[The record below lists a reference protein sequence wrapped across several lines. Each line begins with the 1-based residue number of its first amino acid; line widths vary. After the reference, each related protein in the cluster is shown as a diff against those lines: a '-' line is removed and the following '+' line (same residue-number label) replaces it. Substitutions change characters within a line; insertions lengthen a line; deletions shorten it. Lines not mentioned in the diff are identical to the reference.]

1 VESEIEEEE
10 DDDDYLQYSLRP
22 NLSLFHISA
31 ENLNDLSK
39 DYIPPQHDWLDDIFH
54 STKIEDN

>member
-1 VESEIEEEE
+1 MYVESEIEE
-10 DDDDYLQYSLRP
+10 DDDYLQYSLRP

-31 ENLNDLSK
+31 ENLNDQSK
-39 DYIPPQHDWLDDIFH
+39 DDIPPQHDWLDDIFH